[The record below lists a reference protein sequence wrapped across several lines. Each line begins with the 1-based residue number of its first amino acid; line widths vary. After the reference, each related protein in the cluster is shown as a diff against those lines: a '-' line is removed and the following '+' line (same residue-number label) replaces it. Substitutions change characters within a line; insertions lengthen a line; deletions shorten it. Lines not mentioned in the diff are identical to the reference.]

1 MVSSP
6 EAEFVGD
13 ADVVGAG
20 GALVVGEL
28 ELLGE
33 LEPPPHPASSMA
45 AAATPV
51 PTPRSRRFLFVIMP
65 SPFLTAQVVMDMTD
79 VLAGTPTS

>member
-1 MVSSP
+1 
-6 EAEFVGD
+6 
-13 ADVVGAG
+13 
-20 GALVVGEL
+20 
-28 ELLGE
+28 
-33 LEPPPHPASSMA
+33 MA

-79 VLAGTPTS
+79 VPAGTPTS